1 MATSILAGLN
11 EEATQQELLG
21 GVLVLLSS
29 ILEKMPRVDGADRLL
44 VSHSE
49 SNPAVTVSS
58 GTVTTVTTVTTVGT
72 VSNQTN
78 IGGRDA
84 SNMAYAAANAGSMH
98 IYNNLIFGA

>member
-49 SNPAVTVSS
+49 SSPAVTIASAQ
-58 GTVTTVTTVTTVGT
+58 TLATLTTLG
-72 VSNQTN
+72 NQTN

-84 SNMAYAAANAGSMH
+84 SHMAYAAANAGSMH

>member
-21 GVLVLLSS
+21 GVLVLLSAM
-29 ILEKMPRVDGADRLL
+29 LEKMPRVDVNDRLL
-44 VSHSE
+44 VNPSE
-49 SNPAVTVSS
+49 STSPVTVSS
-58 GTVTTVTTVTTVGT
+58 GTVTTVTTVGT

-78 IGGRDA
+78 VGGRDA
-84 SNMAYAAANAGSMH
+84 SHMAYAAANAGSMH

>member
-11 EEATQQELLG
+11 EEATQQEMLG
-21 GVLVLLSS
+21 GILVLLSS
-29 ILEKMPRVDGADRLL
+29 MLEKMPRVDGADRLL

-49 SNPAVTVSS
+49 SSPAVTIAAAQ
-58 GTVTTVTTVTTVGT
+58 TLATLTTLG
-72 VSNQTN
+72 NQTN

-84 SNMAYAAANAGSMH
+84 SHMAYAAANAGSMH